1 MERAKSKMSVKF
13 FQDVSQRHPHY
24 MMSSFTNLL
33 GYTATAVN
41 GYRMTVASDLMLKVL
56 KSGSLEKDYE
66 MPFAK
71 GALAKSLGD
80 VLNLIGDKPGNRIK
94 RDNVINVSSNLL
106 R

>member
-1 MERAKSKMSVKF
+1 MERSKSKMSVKF

-24 MMSSFTNLL
+24 MMGTFTNLL
-33 GYTATAVN
+33 AYTATAVN